1 MKRLKVR
8 NQTLAFLFV
17 IFDLGEKSL
26 TWVKGFFIGSNQL
39 LELFKLDS
47 MVGYDIHEFRGS
59 NFEFC
64 G

>member
-1 MKRLKVR
+1 MIKKLRSEDLKRLNVI

-17 IFDLGEKSL
+17 IFDLGA
-26 TWVKGFFIGSNQL
+26 FIGSNPPF
-39 LELFKLDS
+39 ELFKLDS

-59 NFEFC
+59 YLSFC